1 MPTVN
6 KDGSIT
12 YSMEEFSQMQKSDNQ
27 PKGQEGSQEPA
38 SWIEKW
44 KEKMS
49 PKKPTQ
55 QQNQQQQQQ
64 QQKPNQQQQQPQG
77 LNRESLLEAAKKL
90 EFFKPTSE
98 QLAKIQSGD
107 MGAFMEAQQDA
118 LRNLFVD
125 ATLTSNTLVEGNSAN
140 SHKQLERMVQE
151 QMGRLESAKTIRDK
165 TGDFFTAPGG
175 DVMVSA
181 LTSQFSQGNP
191 SASPAEIGDMVQGYL
206 KDFSANFGQKETT
219 PNAREVNIAE
229 AQKSATEF

>member
-12 YSMEEFSQMQKSDNQ
+12 YSMEEFSSMQKSDQ
-27 PKGQEGSQEPA
+27 SKGTEGSKEQG
-38 SWIEKW
+38 WVDKW

-49 PKKPTQ
+49 PKKPA
-55 QQNQQQQQQ
+55 QQQQQQ
-64 QQKPNQQQQQPQG
+64 NSNPNQNGKPNQQQQPAG
-77 LNRESLLEAAKKL
+77 LTRDSLMEASKKL
-90 EFFKPTSE
+90 EFFKPTTE
-98 QLAKIQSGD
+98 QLQKIQSGD

-125 ATLTSNTLVEGNSAN
+125 ATLTSNTLVEGSSSNN
-140 SHKQLERMVQE
+140 QKTLERMVQE

-181 LTSQFSQGNP
+181 LTSQFSNGNP
-191 SASPAEIGDMVQGYL
+191 TATPAEIGDMVQGYL

>member
-1 MPTVN
+1 MPLQL
-6 KDGSIT
+6 KDGSIQFT
-12 YSMEEFSQMQKSDNQ
+12 MEEFSQMQQSGNQ
-27 PKGQEGSQEPA
+27 PKGPEGSQEQS
-38 SWIEKW
+38 SWIDKW

-55 QQNQQQQQQ
+55 QQQQQNQQQKQ
-64 QQKPNQQQQQPQG
+64 NQQQQQPQG

-140 SHKQLERMVQE
+140 SQKQLERMVQE

-191 SASPAEIGDMVQGYL
+191 SATPAEIGDMVQGYL